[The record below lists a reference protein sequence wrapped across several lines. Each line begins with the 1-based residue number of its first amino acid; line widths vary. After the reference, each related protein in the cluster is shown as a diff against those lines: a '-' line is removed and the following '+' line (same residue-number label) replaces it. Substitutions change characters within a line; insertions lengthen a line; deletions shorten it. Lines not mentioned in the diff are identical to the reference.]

1 MALPSSGSISL
12 NQMHIEVGGSSGSQ
26 VSLNDSDIRGL
37 ISKSSG
43 AQMSFS
49 EWYGASAIVNIA
61 LTISSNTNNYNIF
74 NSKGSTYVAGKTNVT
89 LTINSGVSV
98 GSTSTGTY
106 ALHTGQG
113 WASGDTLTIVNN
125 GTIKGRGGDGGV
137 GGSRANVPGTNGAPP
152 NQITTAAAVGNDG
165 GNAFRAQ
172 FATTFT
178 NNGSV
183 YGGGAGGGGGG
194 SATTLTYGYKGSGGW
209 AGGSGGGGGAGV
221 NGGSGGAG
229 GTAEWTDALTNV
241 NAGTTGATGSS
252 GTSTSGG
259 AGGAAQSMGDASGGA
274 GGSGGGLGSNGSS
287 GSTGT
292 STSTLVEAGAAGGTR
307 GYYQVG
313 LNFINSGNGVG
324 GTFAG
329 RSSL

>member
-1 MALPSSGSISL
+1 MFKLGISASSFRGEPS
-12 NQMHIEVGGSSGSQ
+12 V
-26 VSLNDSDIRGL
+26 VD
-37 ISKSSG
+37 
-43 AQMSFS
+43 
-49 EWYGASAIVNIA
+49 IA
-61 LTISSNTNNYNIF
+61 LTIASNTNNYNIF

-106 ALHTGQG
+106 ALQTGTG
-113 WASGDTLTIVNN
+113 WASGDTITIVNN

-137 GGSRANVPGTNGAPP
+137 GGSRVNPP
-152 NQITTAAAVGNDG
+152 NSNGFAPTLVTTAAAVGSNG

-194 SATTLTYGYKGSGGW
+194 SATTLTVGYKGASGW
-209 AGGSGGGGGAGV
+209 VGGSGGGGGAGV

-229 GTAEWTDALTNV
+229 GTAVWTDVLGNP

-259 AGGAAQSMGDASGGA
+259 GGGASQSMGDASGGA

-292 STSTLVEAGAAGGTR
+292 STTSGDFVEAGAAGGTR